1 MDARVKRGHDTEGVN
16 GCAATLALH
25 CAGART
31 IL

>member
-1 MDARVKRGHDTEGVN
+1 MDARVKRGHDTEVN